1 MLLRR
6 DPQVGC
12 CSALALKN
20 ICVVWTFKKE
30 RTRKNCAARA
40 RSPSF
45 SKWDQPLAAQRPAK
59 NLDGWVYEGHP
70 PGRDRPPSTA
80 RPAQLELASS
90 LASSTW
96 RHQACSV
103 AAGYGLL
110 ELAGVLECWTTGHA
124 DELSGVRGL

>member
-1 MLLRR
+1 M
-6 DPQVGC
+6 
-12 CSALALKN
+12 
-20 ICVVWTFKKE
+20 
-30 RTRKNCAARA
+30 RA
-40 RSPSF
+40 I
-45 SKWDQPLAAQRPAK
+45 RPAA
-59 NLDGWVYEGHP
+59 
-70 PGRDRPPSTA
+70 TA
-80 RPAQLELASS
+80 RPPPPAPQLELASS